1 MFRSVTGTLSVL
13 GLVAALLGVVT
24 VFVYAPLGFGLGIGG
39 FVLSGGSVVQRDGTG
54 STRNVAALGALVSTT
69 VICASFILL

>member
-24 VFVYAPLGFGLGIGG
+24 VFAYAPVGFALGITG
-39 FVLSGGSVVQRDGTG
+39 FVLSGGSVV
-54 STRNVAALGALVSTT
+54 
-69 VICASFILL
+69 